1 MPTESRDK
9 DGGQRILAVGACSGG
24 RGVIRR
30 SVSSLRVR
38 LLLLLFIAIIPA
50 LGLTLY
56 TGTELRRRAVSEA
69 QENALRLV
77 RTARSDQERATQRTR
92 QLLTSLAEAPELG
105 LDPQACRSL
114 VATELKQHLSYANL
128 GSVAPNGDIF
138 CSATPFSG
146 RINVAD
152 QPFFQRALQTRS
164 FAVGDYRP
172 SGLTGGPPSFNFG
185 YPILDPTGKVQA
197 VLFAELD
204 LGQLN
209 QSLMDAAMPKGAVF
223 IIVDRKGKIL
233 GWYPGPKT
241 WVGRSMPESSVATM
255 LANRQEG
262 LEETAG
268 PDRVLRLYAFS
279 ALGDPTNRGDFF
291 LGIGIPTPI
300 AYDIARSTTR
310 NLIGLSLVA
319 VLAFSVTWI
328 GANLLFLKP
337 VNALVATTRRLRA
350 GDLSARTGLRYGR
363 GELDQLAGAF
373 DETAAQLQT
382 HAATLEQRVADRTA
396 QLEVAKTEADRA
408 NRAKS
413 DFLSRM
419 SHELRTPLNAVIG
432 FSELLLER
440 VVGDLTAK
448 QEEFIRDVRDS
459 GVHLLTLINDV
470 LDISKIEAGRM
481 ELHIAET
488 DVTEVVEAAMTTLRP
503 MIERKH
509 LNLSS
514 TLDPRAPIIRADK
527 VRLKQILYNLLSN
540 AVKFT
545 PEGGQIRIETHLIN
559 GDLELAVVDTGPGIA
574 PEEQRKLFQEF
585 VQLET
590 PQPTEFTGTG
600 LGLVLVKRLTEL
612 HGGRVRL
619 ESEVGKG
626 SRFSIRLPLGLGP
639 VQSPNGPQPILIV
652 DDDPAIQRLFAH
664 YLTEGGYRI
673 EVTGEGQ
680 NLVEKVKALRPAAI
694 CLDIRLPGVE
704 DWDVLRALKAD
715 PETAQIPIVAV
726 TILDDEQRA
735 FTLGAASFL
744 AKPVR
749 REDLLDAVAK
759 VMGGLAVV
767 NPTILVVDDDPYVR
781 TLITPLL
788 EQAGHRTLAASGGQ
802 EGIRQAQ
809 QYLPNLILLDL
820 TMPDVSGFDVI
831 AALREDIRTRGI
843 PIIVLTSKDLT
854 AKERGFLEQQVQG
867 VSRKGSTLPRTLV
880 EEVSRALTVTPHSAR

>member
-1 MPTESRDK
+1 M
-9 DGGQRILAVGACSGG
+9 
-24 RGVIRR
+24 IRR
-30 SVSSLRVR
+30 AVSTLRIR

-56 TGTELRRRAVSEA
+56 TGIELRNAAISEA
-69 QENALRLV
+69 QENALRLI
-77 RTARSDQERATQRTR
+77 RTTSASHQRTIER
-92 QLLTSLAEAPELG
+92 TKSILVSLGE
-105 LDPQACRSL
+105 DPRVRNRDSQTCSAL
-114 VATELKQHLSYANL
+114 VATELKQHLSFINFGASTPDGN
-128 GSVAPNGDIF
+128 IF
-138 CSATPFSG
+138 CSALPFKG
-146 RINVAD
+146 RLSVAGR
-152 QPFFQRALQTRS
+152 PFFERALQTRGFVTGEYEVDQITGRHS
-164 FAVGDYRP
+164 LTFA
-172 SGLTGGPPSFNFG
+172 S
-185 YPILDPTGKVQA
+185 PIVNTAGELQA
-197 VLFAELD
+197 VLFAAVD
-204 LGQLN
+204 LERGNAL
-209 QSLMDAAMPKGAVF
+209 LTDVDLPKGAVY
-223 IIVDRKGKIL
+223 ILVDRKGMVL
-233 GWYPGPKT
+233 SWYPDPAKR
-241 WVGRSMPESSVATM
+241 VGRAMAETPLAQM
-255 LANRQEG
+255 LLANQAEG
-262 LEETAG
+262 ATEAVG
-268 PDRVLRLYAFS
+268 ADGVRRLYAFTV
-279 ALGDPTNRGDFF
+279 LGDRSKGGDLFAA
-291 LGIGIPTPI
+291 IGIPSSV
-300 AYDIARSTTR
+300 ALEIARSTTR
-310 NLIGLSLVA
+310 NLIALSLLA
-319 VLAFSVTWI
+319 VLAFAVAWG
-328 GANLLFLKP
+328 GASLLFLNP
-337 VNALVATTRRLRA
+337 VNALVAATRRLRA

-363 GELDQLAGAF
+363 GELDQLARAF
-373 DETAAQLQT
+373 DDTAAKLQA
-382 HAATLEQRVADRTA
+382 HAATLEQRVAERTA
-396 QLEVAKTEADRA
+396 QLKAAKTEADRA
-408 NRAKS
+408 NQAKS

-440 VVGDLTAK
+440 VVGDLNTK

-459 GVHLLTLINDV
+459 GVHLLSLINDV

-488 DVTEVVEAAMTTLRP
+488 DLAEVVEAAMTTLRP

-509 LNLSS
+509 LDLSS
-514 TLDPRAPIIRADK
+514 TLDPRAPVIRADK

-545 PEGGQIRIETHLIN
+545 PEGGQIRIETHQIN

-585 VQLET
+585 VQLDT
-590 PQPTEFTGTG
+590 PQPSEYTGTG

-626 SRFSIRLPLGLGP
+626 SRFTVRLPIGLGTVLAP
-639 VQSPNGPQPILIV
+639 DGTQPILIV

-680 NLVEKVKALRPAAI
+680 NLVDKVKAVRPAAI

-704 DWDVLRALKAD
+704 DWDVLRHLKED
-715 PETAQIPIVAV
+715 PETAMIPIVAV
-726 TILDDEQRA
+726 TILDDEQLA

-759 VMGGLAVV
+759 VMGGLTVV

-781 TLITPLL
+781 GLITPLL
-788 EQAGHRTLAASGGQ
+788 EQAGHRTLTASGGQ
-802 EGIRQAQ
+802 EGITQAQ
-809 QYLPNLILLDL
+809 QHLPNLILLDL

-843 PIIVLTSKDLT
+843 PIIVLTAKDLT
-854 AKERGFLEQQVQG
+854 TKERAFLEQQVQG
-867 VSRKGSTLPRTLV
+867 VSRKGSTLPQTLV
-880 EEVSRALTVTPHSAR
+880 EEVSRALTVTQQNAR